1 MEESKW
7 NEFEKEYKNH
17 LLTLNLFFIFLL
29 FFFPHTFPPY
39 FFSLKFSI
47 TKHDLRESFEWNF

>member
-17 LLTLNLFFIFLL
+17 LLNLNLFFIFFL

-39 FFSLKFSI
+39 FLSLKFSGI
-47 TKHDLRESFEWNF
+47 KHDLRESFEWNF